1 MVLPVGGTTR
11 CRLRSPPS
19 SSPSSPDDDDVDDGM
34 GRGRVIT
41 RLSCW
46 PDVFLIRDVLSS
58 ADASTLMESAAR
70 QGMRVAGMRG
80 TSGDDGG
87 GIPAGSYLT
96 WIDPYD
102 VLGEG
107 TNTAA
112 PDNDDDNDGTGGAA
126 AAASALVSVV
136 RDAISTS
143 RRRISHDA
151 MNDAMAADASGQRA
165 YASDGGGERVRQGG
179 RRVVRGGHAGGNVRR
194 RGGYDYHH
202 DGFGCKGGNTTIK

>member
-1 MVLPVGGTTR
+1 VGGTTR

-19 SSPSSPDDDDVDDGM
+19 SSPSSPDDDDLDDGK
-34 GRGRVIT
+34 GRGGVIT
-41 RLSCW
+41 RLSRR

-58 ADASTLMESAAR
+58 ADASTLMDSAAR
-70 QGMRVAGMRG
+70 QGMKVAGMRG

-87 GIPAGSYLT
+87 RIRAGSYLT

-107 TNTAA
+107 ADAAA
-112 PDNDDDNDGTGGAA
+112 PDNDDDDGGTGGAA
-126 AAASALVSVV
+126 VAAPALVSVA

-151 MNDAMAADASGQRA
+151 MNDAMDRRCVRA
-165 YASDGGGERVRQGG
+165 VGLRLGWGGGARRTGG
-179 RRVVRGGHAGGNVRR
+179 ITRRTQRTCRW
-194 RGGYDYHH
+194 
-202 DGFGCKGGNTTIK
+202 